1 MTIVTEIC
9 EILKSSVHLAEF
21 DKSVMQLMSQLLT
34 KSVRESLERLDREII
49 QSYLSDGWE
58 IDRLE
63 ERQLTFL
70 FGTVSFKRRRLRKTG
85 EKSFLPLDK
94 VIGLNSRERYSPSF
108 NEKLSLLATGMTYRQ
123 ASQSLHLLTD
133 IEMSH
138 QGIHNLVQRVGEKVV
153 NSQVE
158 PTETELKRPEFLF
171 IEGDGVWI
179 GSQDKGKH
187 LELKRGYIHEGV
199 RRSGKRGELIN
210 PVYFGCFGTSQD
222 LFKQMSDYLQMHYDL
237 RHTVIVANSDG
248 GSGYEAH
255 KFEDMLGRHKSFDYC
270 LDSYH
275 VMKYITG
282 KLGFDKSLLQEV
294 RKCVKAYD
302 REQLVLI
309 LDTAESV
316 LEDEKQLEKLLVV
329 KSYLM
334 SHWEAIR
341 PLKLRDLGVSDG
353 VGTCESGH
361 RFYSYRIKKQG
372 RNWKKRGVSH
382 LVAIMTAQKNGTFEA
397 LYRNSSPHQV
407 FSNKVAISMRQV
419 LKKLPHELHRV
430 PQASIALN
438 GATSTP
444 IGQLKKWI

>member
-1 MTIVTEIC
+1 
-9 EILKSSVHLAEF
+9 
-21 DKSVMQLMSQLLT
+21 
-34 KSVRESLERLDREII
+34 
-49 QSYLSDGWE
+49 
-58 IDRLE
+58 
-63 ERQLTFL
+63 
-70 FGTVSFKRRRLRKTG
+70 
-85 EKSFLPLDK
+85 
-94 VIGLNSRERYSPSF
+94 
-108 NEKLSLLATGMTYRQ
+108 
-123 ASQSLHLLTD
+123 
-133 IEMSH
+133 
-138 QGIHNLVQRVGEKVV
+138 
-153 NSQVE
+153 
-158 PTETELKRPEFLF
+158 
-171 IEGDGVWI
+171 VWI

-275 VMKYITG
+275 VMKYVTG
-282 KLGFDKSLLQEV
+282 KLGFDKSLLQAV
-294 RKCVKAYD
+294 WMCVKAYD

-316 LEDEKQLEKLLVV
+316 LEDEKQLEKLLAV

-334 SHWEAIR
+334 SHWEAIN

-382 LVAIMTAQKNGTFEA
+382 LVAIMTAQKNGTFEVS
-397 LYRNSSPHQV
+397 YRSSSPHQV
-407 FSNKVAISMRQV
+407 FSDKVAISMRQV
-419 LKKLPHELHRV
+419 LKK
-430 PQASIALN
+430 
-438 GATSTP
+438 
-444 IGQLKKWI
+444 

>member
-1 MTIVTEIC
+1 MTIVAEIC
-9 EILKSSVHLAEF
+9 EILKSSVHLAAF
-21 DKSVMQLMSQLLT
+21 DKSVMQLMSRLLT
-34 KSVRESLERLDREII
+34 KSVRESLERLDKEII

-70 FGTVSFKRRRLRKTG
+70 FGTVSFKRRRLRKVG

-153 NSQVE
+153 HSQVE

-255 KFEDMLGRHKSFDYC
+255 KFEDMLGRHKSFNYC

-282 KLGFDKSLLQEV
+282 KLGFDKSLLQAV
-294 RKCVKAYD
+294 RMCVKAYD

-316 LEDEKQLEKLLVV
+316 LEDEKQLEKLLAV

-334 SHWEAIR
+334 SHWGAIK

-382 LVAIMTAQKNGTFEA
+382 LVAIMTAQKNGTFES
-397 LYRNSSPHQV
+397 LYRSSSPHQV
-407 FSNKVAISMRQV
+407 FSDKVAISMRQV
-419 LKKLPHELHRV
+419 LKKLPHEPHRV
-430 PQASIALN
+430 PQASIALD